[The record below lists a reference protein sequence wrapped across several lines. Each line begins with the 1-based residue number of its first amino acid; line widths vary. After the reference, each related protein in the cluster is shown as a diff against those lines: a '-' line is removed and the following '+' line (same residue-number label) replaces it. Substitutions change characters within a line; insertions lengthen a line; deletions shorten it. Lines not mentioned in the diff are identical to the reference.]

1 MPLIEENLP
10 TFHNFIPYSGSSV
23 TLNRGDFVIRENYGF
38 LNVEDLI
45 NEYGSDEMSV
55 LLKNE
60 NDFNILC
67 SIYDIINKNEVK
79 KYLLSNKHLIN
90 ILFDANNHINSI
102 FGRNIKKMIEVD
114 VDPDEGFEELFII
127 IKSPYSASESLKL
140 VHRLEAKWL
149 IDIMDEVQ
157 DKLNIIEEPL

>member
-1 MPLIEENLP
+1 MPLIAGNLP

-23 TLNRGDFVIRENYGF
+23 TLNRGDFVIRENHVIF
-38 LNVEDLI
+38 NVEDLI
-45 NEYGSDEMSV
+45 SEYGSDEMSV

-67 SIYDIINKNEVK
+67 SIYDVNNKNEVK
-79 KYLLSNKHLIN
+79 KYLSSNNYLIKL
-90 ILFDANNHINSI
+90 LFDANYHINSI
-102 FGRNIKKMIEVD
+102 FGRNINKLLEVD
-114 VDPDEGFEELFII
+114 VDPEEGFEELFII
-127 IKSPYSASESLKL
+127 IKSHYSASEGLKL
-140 VHRLEAKWL
+140 MHRLEGEWL